1 MSAIKPKTIRRML
14 IYSCITALFS
24 VQLLGI
30 VSRGVGAYSSKA
42 SASPQRAGAPEH
54 LGATTASKEQSKTQ
68 PEAGSGNLWND
79 ARFIQPGKL
88 YTGALKRSVGGWDY
102 DLYSFKADA
111 GQAVEVSFATHPGIR
126 IGKRD
131 TKIEILDMYGAAI
144 DSSRAKAKGGAP
156 SEGEVRVA
164 MLPASEVYY
173 VRVSSRPL
181 ADGASHRLNY
191 HLAIETTSQ
200 PSYKVSPLVTSGWG
214 SQVSA
219 ADLSLEEQMA
229 SVKQGMEVDGPTDET
244 MEQYEALLEQM
255 NDQTASQ
262 SASSGGGIRAM
273 ATSPCIAGAL
283 TNTDSTYNR
292 TNTLASC
299 PTLSG
304 TGTNVFYDTY
314 EFTVS
319 GCASTNV
326 TVSLCGTNP
335 CAGTGTLAD
344 SYVAVYR
351 APGGTSGA
359 FNPANPCTNVIA
371 VNDDS
376 CGSRSQVTASGVGPG
391 NFVVVVTSFANNQ
404 QGTYNLF
411 VDAPGGGCTL
421 TQVVPCAPP
430 PTPTITANPS
440 PVAAGSAG
448 NTATGPAGASSYTWT
463 ISNGSITSAT
473 SAQAITYTAGA
484 AGSVVLGLT
493 VTNDTGCSATNTL
506 QVPVITQAG
515 GAVCISGALTGTD
528 PTYQRIN
535 ASGFNVPPGN
545 CTLSGV
551 ATNVRYD
558 AYEFHIADCATFPTS
573 VTATLCGPSGC
584 GPVTAAGRLTDS
596 YITIYR
602 QGGATGPGGAPGPFN
617 PSSPCSNAVAV
628 NDDLGAAGCSFN
640 GSLSGVTTS
649 LGSGNFVV
657 VVTSFGNGQSG
668 TYNLRVNVPGAT
680 CSVGACPT
688 ITATVSGGGTICA
701 GDSSSVTVSMT
712 GGTPPYTVT
721 LSNGG
726 GVQTGNGP
734 SFNFTVTPSATT
746 TYSVSSATDS
756 ASCSAS
762 GVGSATV
769 TVNQPPTTAS
779 AGADQ
784 SVCSATATLTGNM
797 PAIGTGTWTLV
808 SGAGTIT
815 SPGSPTTGVTGLGF
829 GPNVFRWTITNGSCA
844 ASTDD
849 VTITRDKPPTTAD
862 AGPDQTVC
870 SATATLAGNTP
881 AIGTGTWTLVS
892 GAGTITSPNSATSGV
907 TGLAVGANVF
917 RWTITNGTCAA
928 STDDVVITRDEA
940 PTTANAGP
948 DQNVCS
954 STTTLAA
961 NAPSVGTGT
970 WTLVSGAGTITSPGS
985 PTTGVTGLGFGPNVF
1000 RWTITNGTCPA
1011 STDDVTVSRSA
1022 PNAVCKNITVFLNS
1036 SGQASITAADVDGG
1050 STSVCGIG
1058 SRSVSPNSFTCANV
1072 GPNTVTLTVT
1082 DVNGN
1087 SSQCTSTVTVVD
1099 NTPPSITCPAN
1110 ITAVA
1115 GAGVCSA
1122 VVTYT
1127 VGAGDNCG
1135 AVTVVSNPPSGS
1147 AFPVGTT
1154 PVVATATDASGNT
1167 ATCSFNVTVTNPN
1180 PVATI
1185 TGPPSGS
1192 IFAVNMPVSFTG
1204 TFTDAGGGTHAAQW
1218 TFTSINPTV
1227 NQPGVV
1233 NESTGAVSLS
1243 YSFASAGVYF
1253 VKLTV
1258 TDSCGGSGVATTVDG
1273 LDAMVVIYDSESF
1286 VTGGG
1291 WINSPA
1297 GAYVANAALVGKA
1310 NFGFNSKYHNGS
1322 SIPTGQTE
1330 FQFKAGNFNFHSTD
1344 YEWLVVTGAKAQYKG
1359 SGTVNG
1365 SGSYG
1370 FIVTVI
1376 DGDVTGGGGAD
1387 KFRIK
1392 IWNKNNG
1399 NAVVY
1404 DSQPG
1409 DPDAADPS
1417 TSLGGGSIVIH

>member
-1 MSAIKPKTIRRML
+1 ML
-14 IYSCITALFS
+14 IFSCIAALFS
-24 VQLLGI
+24 AQLLGL
-30 VSRGVGAYSSKA
+30 VSRGVDAYSSKA
-42 SASPQRAGAPEH
+42 PLAAPLSAGPQSVTA
-54 LGATTASKEQSKTQ
+54 ASKERSKAQ
-68 PEAGSGNLWND
+68 PEAGSGNLWNE

-88 YTGALKRSVGGWDY
+88 YTGILKRSVGGWDY
-102 DLYSFKADA
+102 DLYSFKAEA
-111 GQAVEVSFATHPGIR
+111 GQAVEVSFATHPEIR

-131 TKIEILDMYGAAI
+131 TKIEILDVYGAPI
-144 DSSRAKAKGGAP
+144 DSSRARAKDGTP
-156 SEGEVRVA
+156 SEAQLRVA
-164 MLPASEVYY
+164 TLPASEVYY

-181 ADGASHRLNY
+181 AEGTPHRLNY

-200 PSYKVSPLVTSGWG
+200 PSYKVSPLVTSGWWAP
-214 SQVSA
+214 VSA
-219 ADLSLEEQMA
+219 TDLSLDEQMA
-229 SVKQGMEVDGPTDET
+229 SIKREMEAYGPTDAT
-244 MEQYEALLEQM
+244 TEQYEALLGRM
-255 NDQTASQ
+255 NDETGSQ
-262 SASSGGGIRAM
+262 AASSGGGVRTM

-283 TNTDSTYNR
+283 TNTDPTYNR

-351 APGGTSGA
+351 APGGTSGS
-359 FNPANPCTNVIA
+359 FNPANPCTNTIA

-376 CGSRSQVTASGVGPG
+376 CGSRSQVTATGVGPG

-411 VDAPGGGCTL
+411 VDAPGAGCTL

-430 PTPTITANPS
+430 PTPAITANPS
-440 PVAAGSAG
+440 PVAASSTG
-448 NTATGPAGASSYTWT
+448 NTATGPAGASSYSWT
-463 ISNGSITSAT
+463 ISNGTITSAT
-473 SAQAITYTAGA
+473 NAQAITYTAGA

-493 VTNDTGCSATNTL
+493 VTSDTGCSATNTL

-515 GAVCISGALTGTD
+515 GAVCIFGALTGTD

-602 QGGATGPGGAPGPFN
+602 QGGATGAGGVPGPFN

-721 LSNGG
+721 LNNGG

-734 SFNFTVTPSATT
+734 SFNFTVTPSVTT

-756 ASCSAS
+756 ASCSA
-762 GVGSATV
+762 GVAGSATV

-784 SVCSATATLTGNM
+784 SVCSGTATLAGNT
-797 PAIGTGTWTLV
+797 PVVGTGTWMLV

-815 SPGSPTTGVTGLGF
+815 N
-829 GPNVFRWTITNGSCA
+829 PN
-844 ASTDD
+844 
-849 VTITRDKPPTTAD
+849 
-862 AGPDQTVC
+862 
-870 SATATLAGNTP
+870 
-881 AIGTGTWTLVS
+881 
-892 GAGTITSPNSATSGV
+892 
-907 TGLAVGANVF
+907 
-917 RWTITNGTCAA
+917 
-928 STDDVVITRDEA
+928 
-940 PTTANAGP
+940 
-948 DQNVCS
+948 
-954 STTTLAA
+954 
-961 NAPSVGTGT
+961 
-970 WTLVSGAGTITSPGS
+970 S

-1011 STDDVTVSRSA
+1011 STDDVTISRSA

-1036 SGQASITAADVDGG
+1036 SGQATISAADIDGG
-1050 STSVCGIG
+1050 SSSVCGIA

-1082 DVNGN
+1082 DINGN

-1110 ITAVA
+1110 ITATA
-1115 GAGVCSA
+1115 GPGVCSA

-1127 VGAGDNCG
+1127 VASGDNCG

-1154 PVVATATDASGNT
+1154 PVVVTATDASGNT
-1167 ATCSFNVTVTNPN
+1167 ATCGFNVTVNNPD

-1192 IFAVNMPVSFTG
+1192 IFAANMPVSFTG
-1204 TFTDAGGGTHAAQW
+1204 TFTDAGGGTHSAQW
-1218 TFTSINPTV
+1218 TFTSINPTI

-1233 NESTGAVSLS
+1233 NESTGGVSLS
-1243 YSFASAGVYF
+1243 YSFANAGVYF

-1273 LDAMVVIYDSESF
+1273 IDAMVVIYDSESF

-1291 WINSPA
+1291 WVNSPA

-1376 DGDVTGGGGAD
+1376 DGDVTGGGGTD

-1409 DPDAADPS
+1409 DPDTASPS
-1417 TSLGGGSIVIH
+1417 ASLGGGSIVIH